1 MGLLSALGAKL
12 QALPSRDLEPV
23 AVAVID
29 SGVDASHPDLLGRV
43 ERAVSIEK
51 INEEYKVAEGTV
63 PENADV
69 YGHGTAVA
77 SIITG
82 MAPNARIIDIRILNA
97 QNVGAGEALIAGFRY
112 AVEQRIRIINMSL
125 AAKAKFTSSLNSLC
139 ETAYRQNQLVVA
151 ARRNMPLVDDGFP
164 AEFSSCIGVDIG
176 KFLSQ
181 FDVKFRKDHAIEF
194 IAHGEEVTVAAAGGG
209 HTTMTGTSFATP
221 AVTGLCALLVG
232 AYPDLFPYD
241 VKSLLRAFAI

>member
-1 MGLLSALGAKL
+1 MGLLSALSAKL
-12 QALPSRDLEPV
+12 KELPSRELEPV

-29 SGVDASHPDLLGRV
+29 SGVDATHPDLLGRV
-43 ERAVSIEK
+43 EHAVSIEK
-51 INEEYKVAEGTV
+51 INEEYKVVEGTA

-97 QNVGAGEALIAGFRY
+97 QNVGAGEALIAGFHY
-112 AVEQRIRIINMSL
+112 AVEQKMRIVNMSL
-125 AAKAKFTSSLNSLC
+125 AAKARSMSLLNSLC

-151 ARRNMPLVDDGFP
+151 SRRNMPLVDDGFP

-176 KFLSQ
+176 KLLSQ
-181 FDVKFRKDHAIEF
+181 FDVEFRKDHAIEF
-194 IAHGEEVTVAAAGGG
+194 IAKGEEVAVAAAGGG